1 MHNVETQV
9 HPEQAGKLGFT
20 VEFVG
25 DTGEII
31 SVYMRQDG
39 DSNLNRLNAVER
51 AKAIMI
57 EISALDERDL
67 VSPNCDEECIKQ
79 LRSARATGDT
89 DTMEEQLDEGLEGSF
104 PASDPVSITVS
115 TVSGRHK
122 SADQAK
128 ADEARDD
135 EQALASIQ
143 GTA

>member
-1 MHNVETQV
+1 MQNVETQV

-31 SVYMRQDG
+31 SVFMKQDG
-39 DSNLNRLNAVER
+39 ESNLNRLNAVDKAR
-51 AKAIMI
+51 ALMV
-57 EISALDERDL
+57 EVSALDENQL
-67 VSPNCDEECIKQ
+67 ASPKGDEECTKH
-79 LRSARATGDT
+79 LRSARTAGDT
-89 DTMEEQLDEGLEGSF
+89 GTMEEQLDEGLEASF

-128 ADEARDD
+128 AGEDE
-135 EQALASIQ
+135 S
-143 GTA
+143 TVN

>member
-31 SVYMRQDG
+31 SVFMKQDG
-39 DSNLNRLNAVER
+39 DSNLNRLNAVD
-51 AKAIMI
+51 KARELMI
-57 EISALDERDL
+57 EITAIDESVLASAH
-67 VSPNCDEECIKQ
+67 CDEACATHM
-79 LRSARATGDT
+79 RSARSVGDAQ
-89 DTMEEQLDEGLEGSF
+89 TMEEQLDEGLEGSF

-122 SADQAK
+122 TAEQVKSDEEK
-128 ADEARDD
+128 ADF
-135 EQALASIQ
+135 IQ
-143 GTA
+143 GTS